1 MNHILPITQKK
12 KFKAWFWVEIKW
24 GPSCRWSFGL
34 NAASTIGNTY
44 SSLSSCKN
52 SKNHERCQGNDGIDY
67 RTFKEY
73 KARNHASARIICK
86 THPRPLNKN
95 STFMFDSVFTTL
107 SSVIQSN
114 FNQSNQFVSRYFH
127 IQIDKLERN
136 GTTTSWNATNRKGN
150 GIRSNG
156 SRKETS
162 SHDQRSIYVS
172 YSRVPFPVGDHL
184 DLSHHHEELC
194 KVLMTIQDLIFSGVW
209 RILWRILKL
218 NQIRFKKV

>member
-1 MNHILPITQKK
+1 MVIWP
-12 KFKAWFWVEIKW
+12 KFRIDHREEALHFIKP
-24 GPSCRWSFGL
+24 G
-34 NAASTIGNTY
+34 
-44 SSLSSCKN
+44 K

-136 GTTTSWNATNRKGN
+136 GTTTS
-150 GIRSNG
+150 
-156 SRKETS
+156 
-162 SHDQRSIYVS
+162 
-172 YSRVPFPVGDHL
+172 
-184 DLSHHHEELC
+184 
-194 KVLMTIQDLIFSGVW
+194 
-209 RILWRILKL
+209 
-218 NQIRFKKV
+218 